1 MDSIIIVS
9 NDICAVKQIVNV
21 INKMNHLFSPC
32 ISIFDLI
39 DFKKYIS
46 LVNNTKE
53 NITYFIDIYDIEN
66 EFLDVVNNIR
76 KRDISSNI
84 IILNTNKNLKSLLES
99 QSSIYS
105 YIDKKSDFSSK
116 IFEILINI
124 IRNDEN
130 KINVSDSKIPVIFS
144 KDNIDGIYK
153 WPNKDF
159 SISYKDGKD
168 SFSLSFK
175 TSSKELKNITN
186 GSFYTDRS
194 DLIRE
199 RRKYYSESLK
209 QLLVD
214 LYLIYNIDYKT
225 LSRFFNIDARY
236 IKKWSTLSKYSRK
249 LNILKFW
256 MGKLIIKTYL
266 KK

>member
-21 INKMNHLFSPC
+21 INKMNHLFSS
-32 ISIFDLI
+32 SIFMFDI
-39 DFKKYIS
+39 IEFKKYIS
-46 LVNNTKE
+46 LVNNIRKNT
-53 NITYFIDIYDIEN
+53 TYFIDIYDIEN

-76 KRDISSNI
+76 KKDISSNI

-124 IRNDEN
+124 ISNYEN
-130 KINVSDSKIPVIFS
+130 KINISDSKIPIIFS

-159 SISYKDGKD
+159 SISYKDGND
-168 SFSLSFK
+168 NFLLSFK
-175 TSSKELKNITN
+175 TPSKELKQITN
-186 GSFYTDRS
+186 GNFYTDRS
-194 DLIRE
+194 YLTHE
-199 RRKYYSESLK
+199 KRKYYSEPLK
-209 QLLVD
+209 QLIVD

-225 LSRFFNIDARY
+225 LSRFFHIDARY
-236 IKKWSTLSKYSRK
+236 IKKWSTLSKYNRK
-249 LNILKFW
+249 LNIFKFLI
-256 MGKLIIKTYL
+256 GKLMIKTYL